1 MRKGKVFMKCPN
13 CRNEVDDNLKECVY
27 CGVYLE
33 GVAEENVSKEVS
45 EEDKKGE
52 GKIVFFFRNVFA
64 AFMWVVT
71 IYLAFLWYQNYSSE
85 KKLYTKIYQEAVKEV
100 RDHLNASNVKV
111 ADYDKDNVVLQRW
124 EYHDF
129 GDGNLR
135 YARFAVTVPIEY
147 DSISGH
153 WEQEPTINVYYY
165 TSDQN
170 VSDGVDSSIP
180 DYIYTP
186 DMFMDPTNFIWE

>member
-33 GVAEENVSKEVS
+33 GAAEENVSKEVS

-52 GKIVFFFRNVFA
+52 GKIVSFFRNVFA

-85 KKLYTKIYQEAVKEV
+85 KKLYTKIYQEAVK
-100 RDHLNASNVKV
+100 
-111 ADYDKDNVVLQRW
+111 
-124 EYHDF
+124 
-129 GDGNLR
+129 
-135 YARFAVTVPIEY
+135 
-147 DSISGH
+147 
-153 WEQEPTINVYYY
+153 
-165 TSDQN
+165 
-170 VSDGVDSSIP
+170 
-180 DYIYTP
+180 
-186 DMFMDPTNFIWE
+186 